1 MKTKQ
6 FTFGQVREIPK
17 NVEESRTIEF
27 VISDA
32 TKDRHCTVL
41 STEGWDLGPYSRN
54 GIVGYMHNV
63 MGGGMCDEPDPDF
76 VIGKGIATIEKN
88 LLIGTTTFE
97 PAEINELAEKV
108 FRKVLF
114 GTLRSTSVGF
124 MELEPGTFGDGEEG
138 CGQPDETYYF
148 GKRELLEY
156 SVVNIPS
163 NRNAQKRSMRDQT
176 AGALAYV
183 RRALDSKFRLSQIEE
198 MRVCD
203 VLDLLDGKDVEI
215 RSTDPDEVRRLL
227 SEIETYKTKVTAQ
240 ADQLLRVQRYY
251 RGKN

>member
-1 MKTKQ
+1 MKNKL
-6 FTFGQVREIPK
+6 FTSGQVREIPK
-17 NVEESRTIEF
+17 DVEESRTIPF
-27 VISDA
+27 VISDDS
-32 TKDRHCTVL
+32 KDRHRTIL
-41 STEGWDLGPYSRN
+41 SVDGWDLEAYNRN

-63 MGGGMCDEPDPDF
+63 MGGGMCSEPDPDY
-76 VIGKGIATIEKN
+76 VIGKGIASIEERF
-88 LLIGTTTFE
+88 LIGTTTFE
-97 PAEINELAEKV
+97 PAEINKKAEKV

-114 GTLRSTSVGF
+114 GSLRSTSVGF
-124 MELEPGTFGDGEEG
+124 SELAPGEFGADEQGAG
-138 CGQPDETYYF
+138 KADETYYF
-148 GKRELLEY
+148 GRRELLEY
-156 SVVNIPS
+156 SIVNIPS

-227 SEIETYKTKVTAQ
+227 AEIETYKKKVTAQ
-240 ADQLLRVQRYY
+240 ADQLLRVQKYY
-251 RGKN
+251 KCKN